1 MTALDQTVFLW
12 LNLGPQTPSSVLNL
26 ALFATQYLP
35 HWLVATTLTVALVGR
50 QGWRGQAWRVLAS
63 IALAVLLAH
72 WLKQVAQFPRPFT
85 LGLGIQWLPHG
96 PSAGFPSS
104 PAAMAMAF
112 AASACLAPMPWAV
125 RSLLIGVALLV
136 SWSRIALG
144 LHFPSDVL
152 AAWCVGAASAWTVQA
167 LAQAVTRHI
176 LGNQRRTCKAP
187 TSG

>member
-1 MTALDQTVFLW
+1 
-12 LNLGPQTPSSVLNL
+12 
-26 ALFATQYLP
+26 
-35 HWLVATTLTVALVGR
+35 
-50 QGWRGQAWRVLAS
+50 
-63 IALAVLLAH
+63 
-72 WLKQVAQFPRPFT
+72 
-85 LGLGIQWLPHG
+85 
-96 PSAGFPSS
+96 
-104 PAAMAMAF
+104 MAMAF

-125 RSLLIGVALLV
+125 RSVLIGVALLV

-152 AAWCVGAASAWTVQA
+152 AAWCVGGASAWTVQA